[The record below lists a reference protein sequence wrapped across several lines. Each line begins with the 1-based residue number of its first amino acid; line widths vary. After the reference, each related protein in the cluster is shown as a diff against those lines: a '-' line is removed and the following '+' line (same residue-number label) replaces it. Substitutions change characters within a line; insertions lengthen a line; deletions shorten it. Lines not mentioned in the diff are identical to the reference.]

1 MPTIAMGQVS
11 RRRADTNGSI
21 VSVSRRPFLTN
32 PGGPCFLEKN
42 KPPSHLQQESPQQP
56 ISRFGISCCTSRC
69 LDRRVSQSSASV
81 RSTPVRCLP
90 ISNNADRVKPFFP
103 FFFHL
108 LFLF

>member
-21 VSVSRRPFLTN
+21 GRSLFFR
-32 PGGPCFLEKN
+32 KN

-90 ISNNADRVKPFFP
+90 DISNNADRVKPFFP